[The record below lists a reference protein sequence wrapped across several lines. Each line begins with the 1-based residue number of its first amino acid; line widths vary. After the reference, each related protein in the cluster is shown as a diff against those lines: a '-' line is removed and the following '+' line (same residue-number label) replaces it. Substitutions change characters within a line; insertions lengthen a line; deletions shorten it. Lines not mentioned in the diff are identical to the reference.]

1 MGIGYVNYIQL
12 SESCLL
18 RIRLAR
24 RGTKRRPS
32 YRIVVIPSRSSRDGR
47 YVDDLGYYNPLP
59 DPPEFKVNL
68 EKASSWIANGAQPS
82 DRVWKVLE
90 LASPGFKN
98 NLKAPSS
105 PSVQE
110 SV

>member
-1 MGIGYVNYIQL
+1 M
-12 SESCLL
+12 L

-59 DPPEFKVNL
+59 DPPELRVDL
-68 EKASSWIANGAQPS
+68 DKASSWIAKGAQPS

-90 LASPGFKN
+90 LASPGFKT
-98 NLKAPSS
+98 NLGAPSS
-105 PSVQE
+105 APVQE